1 MKMDDTSFDLQYAYL
16 AESYI
21 LSFLVFFVLFFSL
34 LTIAVIVF
42 VNGCYDCFM

>member
-1 MKMDDTSFDLQYAYL
+1 MKMDDTSFDLHIGISCGKL
-16 AESYI
+16 RI
-21 LSFLVFFVLFFSL
+21 VFLVFFVLFFSL